1 MLVSWNWL
9 KEYIPLTMSHE
20 ELATRLMMAGLNHE
34 STTKVGDDICIDLE
48 VTSNRPDCL
57 GHIGI
62 AREVGVLWQ
71 TPISVPDPAPKSG
84 SAKVADLAKVTLES
98 PQLCYRYTARVI
110 RGVKIKPSPQ
120 WLLDRLATVGQKGVN
135 NVVDVTNYVLME
147 CGQPL
152 HAFDLAQLK
161 GRQIIVREA
170 KAGET
175 FQAIDHKTYQLDA
188 GTCVIA
194 DAERPVALGGVMG
207 GADSEVS
214 GTTTELLI
222 EAADFAP
229 LSIRSTARKLKLHSP
244 SSYRFERG
252 VDPAGID
259 WASRRCCELIL
270 DLAGGELAEGVIA
283 VGQGIPIRPSI
294 TLRLSQIP
302 RVLGIAIPVEAVD
315 RILRDLGCKQ
325 TEDNLATPAFIPPSW
340 RRDLTREIDLI
351 EEVARI
357 YGYDQIPEDAR
368 VPMAA
373 SYRSDADRV
382 LAKTRQI
389 VTAAGFDE
397 AMTASVVSEKWA
409 SAFSP
414 WSKEQPLVAGTPML
428 KGADRLRRS
437 LIPSLLEARRINES
451 VANAVCELFET
462 ARIYLPQ
469 GEKLPHEQWT
479 LGLVSGGDFL
489 RLKGLAETLVAA
501 FHPAATL
508 ELLDARQELLDN
520 SQATELKL
528 HGRTLGYL
536 GALSASGLKQF
547 GLKSAACVMELSLDV
562 LAKDAV
568 LIRQAQKQSP
578 FPAIARDL
586 NLIVAETLRWAD
598 LAGTVRAA
606 AGKQLESLK
615 YLDTYR
621 DPNKDG
627 AGKKRLLFSF
637 SLRSQDRTL
646 TAEEADAVRDAVVA
660 ACHQQHAAVLL
671 A

>member
-1 MLVSWNWL
+1 
-9 KEYIPLTMSHE
+9 
-20 ELATRLMMAGLNHE
+20 
-34 STTKVGDDICIDLE
+34 
-48 VTSNRPDCL
+48 
-57 GHIGI
+57 
-62 AREVGVLWQ
+62 
-71 TPISVPDPAPKSG
+71 
-84 SAKVADLAKVTLES
+84 
-98 PQLCYRYTARVI
+98 
-110 RGVKIKPSPQ
+110 
-120 WLLDRLATVGQKGVN
+120 
-135 NVVDVTNYVLME
+135 
-147 CGQPL
+147 
-152 HAFDLAQLK
+152 
-161 GRQIIVREA
+161 
-170 KAGET
+170 
-175 FQAIDHKTYQLDA
+175 
-188 GTCVIA
+188 
-194 DAERPVALGGVMG
+194 
-207 GADSEVS
+207 
-214 GTTTELLI
+214 
-222 EAADFAP
+222 
-229 LSIRSTARKLKLHSP
+229 
-244 SSYRFERG
+244 
-252 VDPAGID
+252 
-259 WASRRCCELIL
+259 
-270 DLAGGELAEGVIA
+270 
-283 VGQGIPIRPSI
+283 
-294 TLRLSQIP
+294 
-302 RVLGIAIPVEAVD
+302 
-315 RILRDLGCKQ
+315 
-325 TEDNLATPAFIPPSW
+325 
-340 RRDLTREIDLI
+340 
-351 EEVARI
+351 
-357 YGYDQIPEDAR
+357 
-368 VPMAA
+368 
-373 SYRSDADRV
+373 
-382 LAKTRQI
+382 
-389 VTAAGFDE
+389 
-397 AMTASVVSEKWA
+397 MTASVVPEKWA

-414 WSKEQPLVAGTPML
+414 WSKEEPLVAGTPML

-508 ELLDARQELLDN
+508 ELLDAQQELLDN
-520 SQATELKL
+520 FQATELKL
-528 HGRTLGYL
+528 NGRTLGYL
-536 GALSASGLKQF
+536 GALSAGGLKQF